1 MSKVIKKQPFKKLK
15 TLKKQIT
22 PYSIVV
28 GTILLVYVLSL
39 LVVLLWGGMTSLKT
53 RNDFLDNLK
62 IAFPKILNFENFSNA
77 LMKFSVEIEVGGGI
91 GKVYLYEMFLNS
103 LLYSIGCA
111 FTATLIPCIAGYMT
125 AKFNYKF
132 SKIMTGVVIITMIIP
147 IVGSLPS
154 EIRVA
159 QRFGLYDNIWGLWIM
174 RANFLG
180 MYFLIFQKVFKN
192 IPDDY
197 TEAAQLDGAS
207 YFSVFLKIMLPLV
220 KNTFL
225 TVMLLKFVE
234 HWNDY
239 STPLVYL
246 PSQPTAAVGLFYF
259 SRSTDPTIASV
270 PMKMA
275 GAMLLLLPILIIYI
289 FLQDKLMG
297 NISLG
302 GIKG

>member
-1 MSKVIKKQPFKKLK
+1 MRETFKKQAFKKLK
-15 TLKKQIT
+15 TFRKQLT
-22 PYSIVV
+22 PYNIVV
-28 GTILLVYVLSL
+28 GIILFIYVLSL
-39 LVVLLWGGMTSLKT
+39 FVVLLWGGMTSLKT

-62 IAFPKILNFENFSNA
+62 IAFPQKLNFQNYIDAF
-77 LMKFSVEIEVGGGI
+77 MKFSVEIEVGGGR

-103 LLYSIGCA
+103 LLYSVGCA
-111 FTATLIPCIAGYMT
+111 FTATLIPCVAGYMT
-125 AKFNYKF
+125 AKFDYKF
-132 SKIMTGVVIITMIIP
+132 SKIMTGIVIMAMIIP

-154 EIRVA
+154 EIRMA

-180 MYFLIFQKVFKN
+180 IYFLIFQKVFKE
-192 IPDDY
+192 IPDDFS
-197 TEAAQLDGAS
+197 EAAQLDGAS
-207 YFSVFLKIMLPLV
+207 YFTIFAKVMLPLA
-220 KNTFL
+220 KNTFF

-246 PSQPTAAVGLFYF
+246 PSYPTAAVGLFYF
-259 SRSTDPTIASV
+259 SRSTDPAIASV

-289 FLQDKLMG
+289 FLHDKLMG